1 MIFGGYGDITKVV
14 LEARILELIPHAEN
28 LNNGTG
34 QYKTWTADY
43 GLRTTDWV

>member
-1 MIFGGYGDITKVV
+1 MTITDSFIKV
-14 LEARILELIPHAEN
+14 LKIITCNICLKN
-28 LNNGTG
+28 G